1 VDPKQLIGLA
11 VVSRT
16 VPSDKHLND
25 RAAVV
30 GIAESPFM
38 KNIGRSEADV
48 AAETVLAALADAG
61 VDPSAVDGYCSSDME
76 TTLEVDLAR
85 NLGAGDIRFFTRV
98 GYGGGGGCAMVGLAA
113 TAVATGLAEVVVVW
127 RSRNRGSGERPW
139 ASQRQPP
146 WTTWNRPYGLIRP
159 VDEVA
164 MVARRYLHD
173 YGISR
178 EQLAAVAL
186 TQRAH
191 AQGNPQALT
200 NGRPMTLDDYL
211 GVRMISEPLCLY
223 DCSLETDGAVALVV
237 TSVERA
243 ADCARPAVM
252 VHAHAQ
258 GANAGYT
265 QMTNLYVDNP
275 LDGPPGVVAE
285 QLWARSE
292 IGPDSVDVA
301 EFYDVF
307 SPLVL
312 MQLEDYGFCG
322 PGEAPAMVAAG
333 ACSIDGGS
341 LPVNTAGGSLS
352 EAYIHGFNLLS
363 EGVRQLRGTA
373 VHQVAGAK
381 TALVTSGGHCA
392 PTSAVLLRR

>member
-1 VDPKQLIGLA
+1 VASA
-11 VVSRT
+11 VY
-16 VPSDKHLND
+16 PND

-30 GIAESPFM
+30 GVAESPFV
-38 KNIGRSEADV
+38 KNIGRSEGEV
-48 AAETVLAALADAG
+48 AAETALAALADAG
-61 VDPSAVDGYCSSDME
+61 IDPSEVDGYCCSDME

-85 NLGAGDIRFFTRV
+85 NIGAGDIGFFARV

-113 TAVATGLAEVVVVW
+113 LAVATGQAEVVVVW
-127 RSRNRGSGERPW
+127 RARNRGSGERPW

-164 MVARRYLHD
+164 MVARRYLHR
-173 YGISR
+173 YGVPR

-191 AQGNPQALT
+191 AQGNPHALT
-200 NGRPMTLDDYL
+200 DGRPMTLEDYL

-237 TSVERA
+237 TSAARA
-243 ADCARPAVM
+243 ADCAQPPVLI
-252 VHAHAQ
+252 HAHAQ

-265 QMTNLYVDNP
+265 QMTNLYVDDP
-275 LDGPPGVVAE
+275 LDGPPGVGAAR
-285 QLWARSE
+285 LWARSDA
-292 IGPDSVDVA
+292 GPGDVDVV

-312 MQLEDYGFCG
+312 LQLEDYGFCG
-322 PGEAPAMVAAG
+322 RGEAGALVASG
-333 ACSIDGGS
+333 ACSVDGGS

-352 EAYIHGFNLLS
+352 EAYVHGFNLLS
-363 EGVRQLRGTA
+363 EGVRQMRGTA
-373 VHQVAGAK
+373 VHQVPGAQ

-392 PTSAVLLRR
+392 PTSALLLRV